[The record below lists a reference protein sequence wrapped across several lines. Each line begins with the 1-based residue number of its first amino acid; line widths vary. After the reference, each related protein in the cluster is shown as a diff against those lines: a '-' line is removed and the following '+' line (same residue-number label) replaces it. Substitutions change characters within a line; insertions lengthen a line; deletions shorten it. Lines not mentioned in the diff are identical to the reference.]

1 MTLPCRSFE
10 RRRGSRPSS
19 GGFRRAR
26 LFFLRRR
33 GTIAARKQGGT
44 AMEKQPQLHTIAP
57 VYDEN
62 SRILILGSF
71 PSVKSREAAFF
82 YGHPQNRFWRV
93 LAAVLGEEA
102 PQTAGGKEVPAPAS
116 WRRAVGRHRLLRH
129 RRLVRREHHEC
140 GAKRPLAPSGR
151 RAGPP
156 HLLQRRH
163 GLPLLPAW
171 YDEAVWGKA
180 GGSALHQSRQRAL
193 VRAGA
198 HGALARGARAMALTA
213 PRR

>member
-93 LAAVLGEEA
+93 LAAA
-102 PQTAGGKEVPAPAS
+102 TSPARPTRASRMWCQTTSRAFWTPRRSAASSATAARPTAFTAGMTRPYGE
-116 WRRAVGRHRLLRH
+116 R
-129 RRLVRREHHEC
+129 RRLCPPPVPPTRARPCRRSRSA
-140 GAKRPLAPSGR
+140 GAR
-151 RAGPP
+151 RS
-156 HLLQRRH
+156 RH
-163 GLPLLPAW
+163 GF
-171 YDEAVWGKA
+171 D
-180 GGSALHQSRQRAL
+180 GSAPMKN
-193 VRAGA
+193 VT
-198 HGALARGARAMALTA
+198 LTC
-213 PRR
+213 